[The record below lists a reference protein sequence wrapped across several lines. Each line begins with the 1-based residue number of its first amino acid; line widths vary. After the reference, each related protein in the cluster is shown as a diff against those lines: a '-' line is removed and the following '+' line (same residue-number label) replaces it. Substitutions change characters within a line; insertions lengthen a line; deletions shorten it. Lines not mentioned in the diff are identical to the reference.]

1 MPFFSEIGAAADE
14 WPKKFDEIIEDGF
27 SEEAFNKD
35 LQKRMEGVV
44 LNLPNGSYAQR
55 VQAEYLKEVE
65 DRGKNIYAAGSQ

>member
-1 MPFFSEIGAAADE
+1 M
-14 WPKKFDEIIEDGF
+14 IEGGF
-27 SEEAFNKD
+27 GEEAFTQD

-65 DRGKNIYAAGSQ
+65 DRGKGIYAEKSGASAE